1 MSDEDE
7 VQEITYIPLG
17 AQQFGAEEM
26 FAQGAAALDLA
37 AIFALERKD
46 IDGLIKVAKEWTRM
60 AKAVSGV
67 EALPEEKRLMM
78 KFGFSQEIAEEE
90 KDGKESGKSDG
101 KNKLKNRR
109 IRLYK
114 H

>member
-7 VQEITYIPLG
+7 VQEITYVPLG
-17 AQQFGAEEM
+17 GQQFGAEEM

-46 IDGLIKVAKEWTRM
+46 TEGLINVAKEWTRM

-67 EALPEEKRLMM
+67 EALPEEKRLTM

-90 KDGKESGKSDG
+90 KDGEKPSKSNG
-101 KNKLKNRR
+101 ENKLQGRG
-109 IRLYK
+109 I
-114 H
+114 